1 MGRWE
6 DDNGRTVSFLPTYVY
21 DAMKDMRVGFLVFHL
36 VLRFFV
42 LPFCCCFF
50 LSFFPLVLATKL
62 TPSTYKF
69 LKFHCYLL
77 PDLE

>member
-1 MGRWE
+1 MGRWD

-21 DAMKDMRVGFLVFHL
+21 DAMTVIEHMRVGFLSFHL

-50 LSFFPLVLATKL
+50 KFFFLSFPFLSFP
-62 TPSTYKF
+62 F
-69 LKFHCYLL
+69 LSFGVGNEVD
-77 PDLE
+77 P